1 MTFGLVPGGVGE
13 DAADVET
20 AAGKLEALSFNWG
33 EGRLIIRGINIS
45 NYKNTQFL
53 SSAAKNK
60 KSSIFFLS
68 DFQRKNSDSR
78 EISGFLKNVEFL
90 VQFWIFRIKC
100 PEIKLENVFQAKNA
114 SCGTMSTS
122 KRIMAIQVD
131 HHLVQ

>member
-53 SSAAKNK
+53 SSAAKKNRILK
-60 KSSIFFLS
+60 KFQ
-68 DFQRKNSDSR
+68 DF
-78 EISGFLKNVEFL
+78 
-90 VQFWIFRIKC
+90 
-100 PEIKLENVFQAKNA
+100 
-114 SCGTMSTS
+114 
-122 KRIMAIQVD
+122 
-131 HHLVQ
+131 